1 VNEQK
6 LFLRVGELAGRVG
19 YPMPTVNWV
28 EGVIG
33 EDCIRLQENGTGAA
47 VLTVHNHV
55 DEHHSAEEQE
65 LLVTQ
70 LLLHARL
77 GASRQARRLKTMER
91 ILSFVLGVGLVLVA
105 SRVMDSFWLAFLV
118 AFAAGYAV
126 MQVVHVL
133 LVGVWVRRFF
143 RRADRAL
150 AEVAGRD
157 RVVAWLKAH
166 LGDPRPTSLRLRLRW
181 LRHGAAPSA
190 AGRLRMLGKT
200 GAA

>member
-1 VNEQK
+1 
-6 LFLRVGELAGRVG
+6 
-19 YPMPTVNWV
+19 MPTVNWV
-28 EGVIG
+28 EGVSG
-33 EDCIRLQENGTGAA
+33 EDCIRLQENANGAA

-55 DEHHSAEEQE
+55 DEHQSAEEQE
-65 LLVTQ
+65 LLITQ

-77 GASRQARRLKTMER
+77 GASRQVGRLKTMER
-91 ILSFVLGVGLVLVA
+91 ILSFVLGIGLVLVA
-105 SRVMDSFWLAFLV
+105 SRVLGSIWLAFLV

-126 MQVVHVL
+126 MQVVHVV

-143 RRADRAL
+143 RRSDQAL

-166 LGDPRPTSLRLRLRW
+166 LGDAMPTSFRLRLRW
-181 LRHGAAPSA
+181 LRHGAPPSA

-200 GAA
+200 GAAA